1 MASPQHSTSQNPN
14 AGGPSPYAVLTDGDM
29 QAIIKLIY
37 DRAGI
42 VMDEEKRHLILN
54 RLQRRIRALGMQSFK
69 QYLVFVNTPQGEEE
83 MGSLVDAL
91 TTNHTRF
98 FREPQHFDHVVN
110 EVLPAFRKERRT
122 LQIWCAASSSGE
134 EPYSLSMS
142 LFEAGFQDFQMLA
155 SDLSTKV
162 LREASDGVYKDNR
175 ASTIPPELLHRYFQ
189 RGVGDQAGKVRVIR
203 ALRERITY
211 RQLNLLE
218 VDHLGTMFDLIFC
231 RNVMIYF
238 DLGNRQRVVSML
250 ERHLLPG
257 GSMFL
262 GLCESLTGIKHGM
275 RGVGPAAFRK
285 GMA

>member
-1 MASPQHSTSQNPN
+1 MAVPHHSTSQPSS
-14 AGGPSPYAVLTDGDM
+14 AGGPSPYAVLTDGDL
-29 QAIIKLIY
+29 QTIIRLIY

-54 RLQRRIRALGMQSFK
+54 RLQRRIRALGQTSFK
-69 QYLVFVNTPQGEEE
+69 EYLQFVNTPAGQDE

-110 EVLPAFRKERRT
+110 EVLPAFRKEKRT
-122 LQIWCAASSSGE
+122 LKIWCAASSSGE
-134 EPYSLSMS
+134 EPYSLSMT
-142 LFEAGFQDFQMLA
+142 LFEAGFTDFTMLA

-162 LREASDGVYKDNR
+162 LREASDGVYTEQR
-175 ASTIPPELLHRYFQ
+175 ASTIPGELLHRYFN
-189 RGVGDQAGKVRVIR
+189 RGVGAMAGKVRVDR

-218 VDHLGTMFDLIFC
+218 VDHLGAMFDLIFC

-250 ERHLLPG
+250 ERHLAPG
-257 GSMFL
+257 GTLFL
-262 GLCESLTGIKHGM
+262 GLCESLTGIQHGL

-285 GMA
+285 GAA

>member
-1 MASPQHSTSQNPN
+1 MSSPLNSPASRSST
-14 AGGPSPYAVLTDGDM
+14 AGPSPYAVLTDGDL
-29 QAIIKLIY
+29 QAIIRLIH

-54 RLQRRIRALGMQSFK
+54 RLQRRIRALGMDSFK
-69 QYLVFVNTPQGEEE
+69 QYLHFVNTPEGADE

-98 FREPQHFDHVVN
+98 FREPQHFEHVVQ
-110 EVLPAFRKERRT
+110 EVLPAIRKEKRT
-122 LQIWCAASSSGE
+122 LRIWCAASSSGE
-134 EPYSLSMS
+134 EPYSLSMT
-142 LFEAGFQDFQMLA
+142 LFEAGCTDFTMLA

-162 LREASDGVYKDNR
+162 LREASDGIYSEQR
-175 ASTIPPELLHRYFQ
+175 ASTIPAELLHRYFN
-189 RGVGDQAGKVRVIR
+189 RGVGEMAGKVRVSR

-250 ERHLLPG
+250 ERHLAPG
-257 GSMFL
+257 GTMFL
-262 GLCESLTGIKHGM
+262 GLCESLSGIQHGL
-275 RGVGPAAFRK
+275 RSVGPASFRK